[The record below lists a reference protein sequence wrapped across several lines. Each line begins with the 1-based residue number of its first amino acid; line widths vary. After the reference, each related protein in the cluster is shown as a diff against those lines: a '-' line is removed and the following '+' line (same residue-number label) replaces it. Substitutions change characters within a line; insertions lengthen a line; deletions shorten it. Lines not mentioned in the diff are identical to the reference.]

1 MYSKAEVVTAE
12 AEAEVAEEAG
22 GGPTAVSV
30 EKAVASAL
38 VGRAAAD

>member
-1 MYSKAEVVTAE
+1 VYSKGEGGRGE